1 MGRHRAPDDDES
13 NADESRDDETSH
25 FDALSPDIPEADEP
39 AAGAP
44 GFRVPEGWAEMHGM
58 PPAATPPA
66 ANPPVANPPT
76 GTGDRYE
83 TDEPDTA
90 EPGAGYPGDDELD
103 LAGSE
108 SITQAFPSVPR
119 RASVRAHGGDWE
131 GGEWT
136 GSHRAIQTKR
146 RGVSVGVIAAL
157 VTVVV
162 VVAAVI
168 LWRFFGSVLSDRS
181 REASARCVSGSVSVP
196 VLADPS
202 ISDQL
207 GALAGKYNQTA
218 APIGDK
224 CAKVEVKS
232 TDPTSVVDGMANKWP
247 SNLGPRPAL
256 WVPASSVS
264 AARLIAGAGEQAV
277 SGEAK
282 SLATSPVLLAV
293 RPQLKD
299 ALAQQNWG
307 TLPALQTTPTALD
320 GLSLPG
326 WGSLR
331 LALPTVE
338 NSDAAYLAAEA
349 VASAAANG
357 APANAGAGAVHRL
370 MAAQPK
376 LSDAKASTALDAL
389 IAASDP
395 ATAPVHAVVTTEQQL
410 YQRSQH
416 TDNAKGKLA
425 AWLPPGAPA
434 VADYPAVLLAGEG
447 LSHEE
452 ITAASEF
459 ERFLRKPE
467 QLAELSKAGFRVNG
481 GTPPKNDVLNLGSLP
496 DALSIGDISTRATLA
511 NAVGGTSKSA
521 AVTILLDQSMPSTDG
536 AKTRLGN
543 VTAALMDRV
552 KAMSPNSSVGLWT
565 FDGVSGRTEI
575 PVAPLSDQ
583 SHSTQL
589 ISNLNNQSSS
599 GGGHVSFTTLRMLYG
614 DAMSKYV
621 DGQANSILVI
631 TSGPHTDQSLDGQG
645 LQEYIKSAFDP
656 GRPVAVNVID
666 IGTDSDG
673 STWQA
678 VSQLTGGMFTS
689 VPTSAAPELA
699 NAVAAALP

>member
-13 NADESRDDETSH
+13 NADEARTDESNDAETSH
-25 FDALSPDIPEADEP
+25 FDALSPDIPEADES
-39 AAGAP
+39 ATGAP
-44 GFRVPEGWAEMHGM
+44 GFRVPDGWAEMHGM
-58 PPAATPPA
+58 PPATPSAAAPPPA
-66 ANPPVANPPT
+66 GP
-76 GTGDRYE
+76 GDRYD
-83 TDEPDTA
+83 TDDPDSDYRDTDYSDQ
-90 EPGAGYPGDDELD
+90 PDLTGAD
-103 LAGSE
+103 SV
-108 SITQAFPSVPR
+108 TQAFPSVPR
-119 RASVRAHGGDWE
+119 RASVRSHGGDWE

-136 GSHRAIQTKR
+136 GSHRAIATKR

-202 ISDQL
+202 ISDEL
-207 GALAGKYNQTA
+207 NSLAGKYSQSA
-218 APIGDK
+218 APVGDK
-224 CAKVEVKS
+224 CVKVEVKA
-232 TDPTSVVDGMANKWP
+232 TDPTTVVDGVVNKWP

-256 WVPASSVS
+256 WIPASSVS
-264 AARLIAGAGEQAV
+264 AARLVAGAGEQV
-277 SGEAK
+277 ISGEAK

-331 LALPTVE
+331 LALPTVD
-338 NSDAAYLAAEA
+338 NSDAAFLAAEA

-357 APANAGAGAVHRL
+357 GPVNAGAGAVHRL
-370 MAAQPK
+370 TAAQPK
-376 LSDAKASTALDAL
+376 LADPKADTALDAL
-389 IAASDP
+389 ISASDP

-410 YQRSQH
+410 FQRSQR

-434 VADYPAVLLAGEG
+434 VADYPAVLLAGDG

-452 ITAASEF
+452 VTAASEF

-481 GTPPKNDVLNLGSLP
+481 GNPPKNDVVNLGALP
-496 DALSIGDISTRATLA
+496 DALAIGDTGTRATLA
-511 NAVGGTSKSA
+511 NAVGGTSKGG
-521 AVTILLDQSMPSTDG
+521 AVTILLDQSMPISDG

-543 VTAALMDRV
+543 VTTALMDRL

-575 PVAPLSDQ
+575 PLAPLSEQ
-583 SHSTQL
+583 AHSAQL
-589 ISNLNNQSSS
+589 ISNLNSQSSS

-621 DGQANSILVI
+621 EGQANSILVI

-645 LQEYIKSAFDP
+645 LQDYIKSAFDP
-656 GRPVAVNVID
+656 ARPLAVNVID
-666 IGTDSDG
+666 IGSDSDG

-678 VSQLTGGMFTS
+678 VSQLTGGTFTS
-689 VPTSAAPELA
+689 MPTSAAPELA